1 MCGIEAVQNRCHGL
15 HIGQTTTSSVGSEH
29 WTLAVFAQLFKV
41 TRLPLLLAQLLGDS
55 FPEDAVQ
62 TVLSLSSGEAA
73 APVPA
78 KVTRFGSKWDRN
90 AQTAAFITCFVCYIY
105 IYPWGRGFPEG
116 GRGGVGCNNVHVTC
130 VKGWGGVGWGVKTFM

>member
-1 MCGIEAVQNRCHGL
+1 MCGIVQNRCHGL

-90 AQTAAFITCFVCYIY
+90 ARTAAFITCFVCYIY
-105 IYPWGRGFPEG
+105 IYVCIYIYPWG
-116 GRGGVGCNNVHVTC
+116 
-130 VKGWGGVGWGVKTFM
+130 WGEV

>member
-1 MCGIEAVQNRCHGL
+1 MPWTAHCTDSN
-15 HIGQTTTSSVGSEH
+15 GQALLISFESEH
-29 WTLAVFAQLFKV
+29 WTMTIFARLFKV

-78 KVTRFGSKWDRN
+78 KVTRFGSRQKRTDCSIPRMRGKF
-90 AQTAAFITCFVCYIY
+90 AKYGKMALRKVLVPRPQTA
-105 IYPWGRGFPEG
+105 
-116 GRGGVGCNNVHVTC
+116 
-130 VKGWGGVGWGVKTFM
+130 